1 MKVVLRADV
10 ARLGKRGDIVEV
22 RDGYARNHLVPG
34 GLAMIATDGISEQA
48 ASMRRSRDRR
58 DARDREQAQG
68 VAQRLVPAVI
78 TIPARAGREGRLFG
92 SVTSADVVDAVEA
105 QTGIRLDRR
114 RLLDSEPIKV
124 LGTHEVPVRLHSDVE
139 FRLTVDVVPSTS

>member
-1 MKVVLRADV
+1 
-10 ARLGKRGDIVEV
+10 
-22 RDGYARNHLVPG
+22 
-34 GLAMIATDGISEQA
+34 
-48 ASMRRSRDRR
+48 
-58 DARDREQAQG
+58 
-68 VAQRLVPAVI
+68 
-78 TIPARAGREGRLFG
+78 LFG
-92 SVTSADVVDAVEA
+92 SVTSADVVEAVEA